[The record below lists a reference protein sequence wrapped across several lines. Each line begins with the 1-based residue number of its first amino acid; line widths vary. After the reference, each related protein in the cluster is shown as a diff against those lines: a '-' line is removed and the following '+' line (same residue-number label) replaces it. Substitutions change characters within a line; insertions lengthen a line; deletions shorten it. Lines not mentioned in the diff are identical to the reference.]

1 VNKGRLSNIWSESQR
16 VLPDTQYHSN

>member
-16 VLPDTQYHSN
+16 VLPDTHYHSN